1 MAASLHW
8 WICLF
13 LGTSSLA
20 QDKSLAV
27 LEGNVIN
34 GLTKEPV
41 RKARVILEPPYGD
54 HSPAL
59 VSIALVSITDDA
71 GHFKFADVHAA
82 RYWLRVE
89 KSGFLDGA
97 FRARTPE
104 ERGSLLTVADGDQ
117 MKDLNLQLFPAG
129 SISGRVVD
137 ADGDPLP
144 GLEVGLWR
152 RSGKL
157 HDFRDQPQ
165 DSTVASHTGEYR
177 FDGLDPGV
185 YYLSAKT
192 QAPAADARQLPVD
205 SNGKISKLRDLVTYY
220 PAALSLE
227 DAQGVTIEIG
237 REQSGAD
244 IRMQRGLTFSIKGKI
259 EKAPGS
265 VLKYS
270 LTTGYASAVPLP
282 NGDFVV
288 KDLPP
293 GKHKIALLE
302 TGANGR
308 LMVGSTEVTLTDRDA
323 TGVTITPYKPA
334 EIRVRVVIEGEEDTP
349 VTTAAMKVQ
358 PVDEIGGFFI
368 IGPQNGVYIS
378 SYRTPGKYHA
388 EVYNVD
394 CCFLKSFRS
403 GDQTLDPESFD
414 VPDGAVLDILMTFS
428 RDVAS
433 LTGDVEAPQDQSVHV
448 LLIATETSKSIELT
462 LDQTLHFSNS
472 KLRPGKY
479 WAFAA
484 EDPDADLWDN
494 PDFVKAVQSQGNE
507 IDLHEKEQANI
518 HLKLIPKDETDR
530 IRKQL
535 GL

>member
-1 MAASLHW
+1 MAAGLHW
-8 WICLF
+8 CICLF
-13 LGTSSLA
+13 LGTSALA
-20 QDKSLAV
+20 QDKPLAV
-27 LEGNVIN
+27 LEGTVVN

-59 VSIALVSITDDA
+59 VCTTDDA

-89 KSGFLDGA
+89 KSGFLNGA

-117 MKDLNLQLFPAG
+117 MKDLNLRLFPAG
-129 SISGRVVD
+129 SISGRVLD

-157 HDFRDQPQ
+157 HDFSELPQ
-165 DSTVASHTGEYR
+165 DPITAGHTGEYR

-185 YYLSAKT
+185 YYLSAKP
-192 QAPAADARQLPVD
+192 QASAAEARQLPVD
-205 SNGKISKLRDLVTYY
+205 SNGKISKLCDLTTYY
-220 PAALSLE
+220 PAALSLK
-227 DAQGVTIEIG
+227 DAQAVTIEIG
-237 REQSGAD
+237 RESGID
-244 IRMQRGLTFSIKGKI
+244 IRMQWGLTFSLKGKI
-259 EKAPGS
+259 ENAPAS

-270 LTTGYASAVPLP
+270 IMSGDATAVLLP
-282 NGDFVV
+282 NGDFTF

-293 GKHKIALLE
+293 GKHTITLLE

-308 LMVGSTEVTLTDRDA
+308 LRVGSTQVTLTDRDA

-334 EIRVRVVIEGEEDTP
+334 EIRVRVVIAGEEDTP
-349 VTTAAMKVQ
+349 VTTAVMKIH
-358 PVDEIGGFFI
+358 PVDEIGGFF

-388 EVYNVD
+388 ETYNVD
-394 CCFLKSFRS
+394 CCYLKSLQS
-403 GDQTLDPESFD
+403 GDQILDPESFD
-414 VPDGAVLDILMTFS
+414 VPDGAVLDLLMTFS

-433 LTGDVEAPQDQSVHV
+433 LTGDVEAEQDQSVHV
-448 LLIATETSKSIELT
+448 LLIARETNKSTELT
-462 LDQTLHFSNS
+462 LDQAYHFSNS

-484 EDPDADLWDN
+484 EDPDTDLWDN
-494 PDFVKAVQSQGNE
+494 PGFVKAIQSQGSE
-507 IDLHEKEQANI
+507 IELHEKEQASI
-518 HLKLIPKDETDR
+518 HLKLISKDDTDG